1 MESMFKLLHNAS
13 LIANVER
20 TLNDFMDKGVT
31 LYVKNPD
38 GTLLRL
44 QPGMQI
50 ISMEMSSS
58 VSDENLQEDLNEPS

>member
-1 MESMFKLLHNAS
+1 MEGMFKLLHNAS

-20 TLNDFMDKGVT
+20 TLNNFINKGVT

-50 ISMEMSSS
+50 ISMEISSS
-58 VSDENLQEDLNEPS
+58 GSEEISQEDLHE

>member
-1 MESMFKLLHNAS
+1 MEGMFRLLHNAS

-20 TLNDFMDKGVT
+20 TLNDFINIGVT

-44 QPGMQI
+44 QSGMQI
-50 ISMEMSSS
+50 ISIEMSSS
-58 VSDENLQEDLNEPS
+58 VSEETSQEDLHE